1 MQQNKRTQLK
11 VAMGAVTQNEISIIG
26 AVYEHN
32 KVSKLAEDADG
43 LRSSQTPR
51 YCVPVSPSIAVE
63 ALLLYL

>member
-11 VAMGAVTQNEISIIG
+11 VAMGAVTQNEISIG

-43 LRSSQTPR
+43 LRSSQTPG